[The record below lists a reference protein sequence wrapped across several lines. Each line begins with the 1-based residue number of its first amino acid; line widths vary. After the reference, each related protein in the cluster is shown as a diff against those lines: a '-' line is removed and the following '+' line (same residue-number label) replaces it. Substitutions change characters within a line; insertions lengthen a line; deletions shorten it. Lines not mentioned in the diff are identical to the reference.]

1 MLPRRGQ
8 DHRERLIIMETTLAM
23 RMADRGSILGMLN
36 FDERRPVQQWEAAL
50 QAFDSAADSRTDVLP
65 ALQEK
70 FPDLKITRA
79 TLYRK
84 LSAYREHGLIGLVP
98 VRARRQFHVD
108 TTLPPDFIAFLQQ
121 LACDSQ
127 RMSGFSAA
135 YRSLFDD
142 HLCAGKVIP
151 GYNTDWVGIYT
162 QEHHGAQPPAR
173 CPYVPHRCT
182 PCGWS
187 ERNLRYYAPSK
198 YMLTAAR
205 IGTAAGRELLP
216 KIPSTRVGLR
226 FGQVFIT
233 DDRFHDAQVKF
244 AGNLNAQG
252 VVELGVIELL
262 TAHYCTFGMK
272 PIRERADG
280 TREHLREAFMRYLVA
295 DILCR
300 IGYDPTGCKLI
311 GEHGTAR
318 MPADLQDLVRSLTS
332 GRFEFQTGAILN
344 APIAKGLMPGAARG
358 NFRMKAALESAH
370 GRYKNDLALLP
381 GQKGA
386 DPSHAPEDLPAKQSY
401 HRALMKACIALAET
415 NPDLCMQVSTPFP
428 DYFSY
433 INAVNLIYERIAR
446 DPMHR
451 LEGFAECGF
460 VLPQFVLPGFDG
472 PQPMTVLDNLD
483 PEDRAL
489 YIAMIRRDPR
499 RQINRLMSRQEAFAY
514 CQQRSELMRQPDA
527 IVPALLGPDL
537 ADVLTVAKDATLSV
551 PDRYLPSRSYQVHAI
566 AVLPSGCHQPLD
578 RGTKWMVHLNPLN
591 ATQAFI
597 STPDGA
603 YVGKAPVMIA
613 GTKFDPSFADIAMQR
628 EREAAELKRLAPIA
642 EKRLRD
648 RAAMTER
655 NIALLAENNPA
666 LADSISR
673 RQIEEKA
680 HKGFKPVNLL
690 DDPDTDPGDDDYDSQ
705 REPAFPAAAL
715 L

>member
-1 MLPRRGQ
+1 
-8 DHRERLIIMETTLAM
+8 MEMSLSM
-23 RMADRGSILGMLN
+23 RMADLGTIFGMLTVE
-36 FDERRPVQQWEAAL
+36 ERHDVCCWMDVIK
-50 QAFDSAADSRTDVLP
+50 AFDNAGDKTLV
-65 ALQEK
+65 
-70 FPDLKITRA
+70 ITELRKRYEGRITITKA

-84 LSAYREHGLIGLVP
+84 LKAYQAGGAAALLP
-98 VRARRQFHVD
+98 VRARRRLHED
-108 TTLPPDFIAFLQQ
+108 SSLPPEFAAFIQT

-127 RMSGFSAA
+127 RMQGFSAA

-142 HLCAGKVIP
+142 HLCAGKLIP
-151 GYNTDWVGIYT
+151 GYNTDWQGIYT
-162 QEHHGAQPPAR
+162 QEHKGAHPPAR

-182 PCGWS
+182 PDGWS
-187 ERNLRYYAPSK
+187 ERNLRRFGPSR

-205 IGTAAGRELLP
+205 IGTSAGRELLP
-216 KIPSTRVGLR
+216 KVPSTRVGLR

-300 IGYDPTGCKLI
+300 IGYDPTGCKLV

-318 MPADLQDLVRSLTS
+318 MPADLQDLVKRITA
-332 GRFEFQTGAILN
+332 GHFEFQTGAILN

-415 NPDLCMQVSTPFP
+415 NPDLCMQVATPFP

-433 INAVNLIYERIAR
+433 INAVGLIYERIAR

-460 VLPQFVLPGFDG
+460 VIPQFVLPGFDG
-472 PQPMTVLDNLD
+472 PQPMTTLDKLD

-489 YIAMIRRDPR
+489 YLAMIRRDPR

-628 EREAAELKRLAPIA
+628 EREAIELKRLAPIA

-648 RAAMTER
+648 RAAMTEQ
-655 NIALLAENNPA
+655 NLALLAENNSA

-680 HKGFKPVNLL
+680 HKGFKPANLL
-690 DDPDTDPGDDDYDSQ
+690 DDPETDTGDDDYDSQ
-705 REPAFPAAAL
+705 TEPAFDAAAL

>member
-1 MLPRRGQ
+1 
-8 DHRERLIIMETTLAM
+8 METSLAM
-23 RMADRGSILGMLN
+23 RMADLGTIFGMLTVQ
-36 FDERRPVQQWEAAL
+36 ERHDVCCWMDVIK
-50 QAFDSAADSRTDVLP
+50 AFDHAGDKTLV
-65 ALQEK
+65 
-70 FPDLKITRA
+70 ITELRKRYEGRIQITKA

-84 LSAYREHGLIGLVP
+84 LKAYRADGAAALLP
-98 VRARRQFHVD
+98 TRARRRLHED
-108 TTLPPDFIAFLQQ
+108 TSLPPEFAAFIQT

-127 RMSGFSAA
+127 RMQGFAAA

-151 GYNTDWVGIYT
+151 GYNTDWAGIYSK
-162 QEHHGAQPPAR
+162 EHEGAMPPAR

-182 PCGWS
+182 PVGWS
-187 ERNLRYYAPSK
+187 ERNLRRFGPSR

-318 MPADLQDLVRSLTS
+318 MPADLQDLVKRITG

-370 GRYKNDLALLP
+370 GRYKNDMALLP

-415 NPDLCMQVSTPFP
+415 NPDLCMQVATPFP

-433 INAVNLIYERIAR
+433 INAVGLIYERIAR

-460 VLPQFVLPGFDG
+460 VIPQFVLPGFDG
-472 PQPMTVLDNLD
+472 PQPMTVLDKLD

-489 YIAMIRRDPR
+489 YVAMIRRDPR
-499 RQINRLMSRQEAFAY
+499 RQINRLMSRQEAFMY
-514 CQQRSELMRQPDA
+514 CQQRSDLMRQPDA

-628 EREAAELKRLAPIA
+628 EREAIELKRLAPIA

-648 RAAMTER
+648 RAAMTEQ

-673 RQIEEKA
+673 RQIEQKA
-680 HKGFKPVNLL
+680 HKGFIPANLL
-690 DDPDTDPGDDDYDSQ
+690 DDTDTDNDLNET
-705 REPAFPAAAL
+705 EPAFNAAAL

>member
-1 MLPRRGQ
+1 
-8 DHRERLIIMETTLAM
+8 METTFAM
-23 RMADRGSILGMLN
+23 QMTDFSTVLSMLS
-36 FDERRPVQQWEAAL
+36 FDERADIGNWMDAIKEFNAAGDKHAAL
-50 QAFDSAADSRTDVLP
+50 KT
-65 ALQEK
+65 LQQRYTGK
-70 FPDLKITRA
+70 LNITRA

-84 LSAYREHGLIGLVP
+84 IKAFKREGAIGLLP
-98 VRARRQFHVD
+98 DRARRRLHED
-108 TTLPPDFIAFLQQ
+108 TSIPPDFIAFVQQ
-121 LACDSQ
+121 IACESQ
-127 RMSGFSAA
+127 RMQGFSAA
-135 YRSLFDD
+135 YRSLFAD
-142 HLCAGKVIP
+142 HLCVGKVIP
-151 GYNTDWVGIYT
+151 GYNTDWRGIYSN
-162 QEHHGAQPPAR
+162 EHGGVPAPR
-173 CPYVPHRCT
+173 ICPYLPHRCT
-182 PCGWS
+182 PVGWS
-187 ERNLRYYAPSK
+187 ERNLRRFGPNK

-205 IGTAAGRELLP
+205 IGTSAGRELLP

-233 DDRFHDAQVKF
+233 DDRFHDNKVKF
-244 AGNLNAQG
+244 VGNQSAQG

-300 IGYDPTGCKLI
+300 IGYDPTGCKLL

-318 MPADLQDLVRSLTS
+318 MPADLQDLVKRITA
-332 GRFEFQTGAILN
+332 GHFEFQTGAILN

-370 GRYKNDLALLP
+370 GRYKNDMALLP

-386 DPSHAPEDLPAKQSY
+386 DPAHAPEDLPAKQSY
-401 HRALMKACIALAET
+401 HRALMKACIALAEQ
-415 NPDLCMQVSTPFP
+415 NPDLCMQVATPFP

-433 INAVNLIYERIAR
+433 INAVGLIYERIAR
-446 DPMHR
+446 DPVHR

-460 VLPQFVLPGFDG
+460 VVPQFVLPGFDG
-472 PQPMTVLDNLD
+472 PQPMAVLDKMD
-483 PEDRAL
+483 AEDRNL
-489 YIAMIRRDPR
+489 YLAMIRRDPR
-499 RQINRLMSRQEAFAY
+499 RQINRLMSRQEAFQY
-514 CQQRSELMRQPDA
+514 CQQRSDLMRQPDA
-527 IVPALLGPDL
+527 IVPALLGPSL

-613 GTKFDPSFADIAMQR
+613 GTKFDPSFADMAMQR
-628 EREAAELKRLAPIA
+628 EREAIELKRLAPIA
-642 EKRLRD
+642 EKRLRE
-648 RAAMTER
+648 RAAMTEQ
-655 NIALLAENNPA
+655 NIALLSEHNSA
-666 LADSISR
+666 LADSIAR
-673 RQIEEKA
+673 RQIEQKA
-680 HKGFKPVNLL
+680 HKGFKPVSLL
-690 DDPDTDPGDDDYDSQ
+690 DDTDTDDDFSET
-705 REPAFPAAAL
+705 EPAFNAAAL

>member
-1 MLPRRGQ
+1 
-8 DHRERLIIMETTLAM
+8 METSLAM
-23 RMADRGSILGMLN
+23 RMADLGTIFGMLTVQERHDVCCWMDVIKD
-36 FDERRPVQQWEAAL
+36 FDNAGDKTLIIPELRKRYEG
-50 QAFDSAADSRTDVLP
+50 RIR
-65 ALQEK
+65 
-70 FPDLKITRA
+70 ITKA

-84 LSAYREHGLIGLVP
+84 LKAYQADGAAALLP
-98 VRARRQFHVD
+98 VRARRRLHED
-108 TTLPPDFIAFLQQ
+108 TSLHPDFVAFVQQ

-127 RMSGFSAA
+127 RMTGFSAA

-151 GYNTDWVGIYT
+151 GYNTDWHGIYT
-162 QEHHGAQPPAR
+162 REHDGAQPPAR

-182 PCGWS
+182 PVGWS
-187 ERNLRYYAPSK
+187 ERNLRRFGPSK

-300 IGYDPTGCKLI
+300 IGYDPTGCNLI

-318 MPADLQDLVRSLTS
+318 MPADLQDLVKRITA
-332 GRFEFQTGAILN
+332 GHFEFQTGAILN

-370 GRYKNDLALLP
+370 GRYKNDMALLP

-415 NPDLCMQVSTPFP
+415 NPDLCMQVATPFP

-433 INAVNLIYERIAR
+433 INAVGLIYERIAR
-446 DPMHR
+446 DPIHR

-460 VLPQFVLPGFDG
+460 VIPQFVLPGFDG
-472 PQPMTVLDNLD
+472 PQPMAVLDKLD

-489 YIAMIRRDPR
+489 YLAMIRRDPR
-499 RQINRLMSRQEAFAY
+499 RQINRLMSRQEAFLY

-527 IVPALLGPDL
+527 IVPALLGPSL
-537 ADVLTVAKDATLSV
+537 ADILTVAKDATLSV

-597 STPDGA
+597 STQDGV

-613 GTKFDPSFADIAMQR
+613 GTKFDPSFADMAMQR
-628 EREAAELKRLAPIA
+628 EREAIELKRLAPIA

-648 RAAMTER
+648 RAAMTEQ
-655 NIALLAENNPA
+655 NLALLAEHNSA

-673 RQIEEKA
+673 RQIEQKA
-680 HKGFKPVNLL
+680 HKGFKPVSLL
-690 DDPDTDPGDDDYDSQ
+690 DDTDTDDDLNET
-705 REPAFPAAAL
+705 EPAFNAAAL